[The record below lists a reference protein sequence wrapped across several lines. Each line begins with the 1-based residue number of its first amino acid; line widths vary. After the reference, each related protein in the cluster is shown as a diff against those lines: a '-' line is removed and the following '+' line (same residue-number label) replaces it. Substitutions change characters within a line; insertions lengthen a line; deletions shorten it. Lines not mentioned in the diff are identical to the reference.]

1 MINRQ
6 DTFENEWVL
15 SGVQEARDLEEGG
28 AQEREEGKP
37 DKVVNEN
44 PKPLKLPSNLN
55 GNLSMPEL
63 DERPLTPSKRKS
75 VNLEQENREILY
87 SKLIIHENQ
96 MHPRKGG

>member
-28 AQEREEGKP
+28 AQEREEGKQ

-63 DERPLTPSKRKS
+63 EMVDAGWATWKS
-75 VNLEQENREILY
+75 TTHR
-87 SKLIIHENQ
+87 S
-96 MHPRKGG
+96 